1 MYNFKLSK
9 FTKQKESDL
18 KLVITHKYLHQNC
31 IIQTLSLPY
40 NKFKPQVIL
49 LFLGKCAKS

>member
-18 KLVITHKYLHQNC
+18 KLVTTHKYPHQNC
-31 IIQTLSLPY
+31 IIQKLSFLY
-40 NKFKPQVIL
+40 NKFKPQVTL
-49 LFLGKCAKS
+49 LF